1 MKGRLLPQT
10 EVTSAQRAFM
20 LALMQEHFAGVTA
33 ERFGRD
39 LAEKNWV
46 ILLEDERGQVR
57 GFSTVLLYATL
68 VGGERVRV
76 VYSGDTIVHRDA
88 RGSNA
93 LARTWV
99 EAVSTW
105 KSDVP
110 LYWLLITSGFRT
122 YRFLSVFWK
131 DFYPRHNSPELPAML
146 TALARERFG
155 SGYDP
160 ATGIVR
166 FATPQVLRNG
176 LREIPLSRL
185 GDPHVEFFAR
195 VNPGYVRGDE
205 LVCLCPLTGANQT
218 PAARKLLAL

>member
-76 VYSGDTIVHRDA
+76 LHHD
-88 RGSNA
+88 
-93 LARTWV
+93 
-99 EAVSTW
+99 
-105 KSDVP
+105 DVP
-110 LYWLLITSGFRT
+110 ALHPDGPVIFALDFHNVRRPSIARASVTSSAASRA
-122 YRFLSVFWK
+122 
-131 DFYPRHNSPELPAML
+131 LPAGRPRAMRV
-146 TALARERFG
+146 TVTP
-155 SGYDP
+155 SGLSCS
-160 ATGIVR
+160 AT
-166 FATPQVLRNG
+166 
-176 LREIPLSRL
+176 
-185 GDPHVEFFAR
+185 
-195 VNPGYVRGDE
+195 
-205 LVCLCPLTGANQT
+205 
-218 PAARKLLAL
+218 